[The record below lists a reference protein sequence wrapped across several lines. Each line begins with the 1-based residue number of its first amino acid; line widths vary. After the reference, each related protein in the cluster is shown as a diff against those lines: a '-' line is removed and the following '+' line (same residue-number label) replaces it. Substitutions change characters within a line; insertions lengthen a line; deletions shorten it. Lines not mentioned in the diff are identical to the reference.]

1 MLKKYAIIDEEEK
14 DMTYEEIQRE
24 LDIIMKEYDFQ
35 PIGEQ
40 NPKIKQVKA
49 IINNTKPNKEKLFVA
64 EGFWLNNKVV
74 KYNLYVESFIM
85 CKEDVRTNEAYK
97 IVEEM
102 AKRADNL
109 YVVSHKVFEKLSE
122 KDKQDGLL
130 SISALPKHDLNTFKV
145 QDKSVILVLDGVEI
159 PGNIGTMVRVADG
172 AGISAVFIC
181 NRKARLTHP
190 KYINSSMG
198 AALYLPVFEFEN
210 VDECYDWLK
219 EHDFEIFLA
228 DSRAEL
234 QYYEEDFGKNT
245 AFVLGSERY
254 GISRVWYDKDVELIA
269 IPMMG
274 DCDSLNVGVAGT
286 ILMYEASIKNK
297 LNVKR

>member
-1 MLKKYAIIDEEEK
+1 MNEIEITKTLEELEK
-14 DMTYEEIQRE
+14 EF
-24 LDIIMKEYDFQ
+24 DFQ

-40 NPKIKQVKA
+40 NPKIKQIKS
-49 IINNTKPNKEKLFVA
+49 ILSNSKPNPEKLFIA
-64 EGFWLNNKVV
+64 EGFWITNKLI
-74 KYNLYVESFIM
+74 KYDVEIKSFIM
-85 CKEDVRTNEAYK
+85 SKELIRTNEGLS
-97 IVEEM
+97 IVRDM
-102 AKRADNL
+102 TKRAEEL
-109 YVVSHKVFEKLSE
+109 YSVSPKVFEKISE
-122 KDKQDGLL
+122 RDKADGLL
-130 SISALPKHDLNTFKV
+130 AIAKLPTYDLNSFKIPNR
-145 QDKSVILVLDGVEI
+145 SVILVLDGVEI

-198 AALYLPVFEFEN
+198 AALYMPVFEFES
-210 VDECYDWLK
+210 VDDCYTYLK
-219 EHDFEIFLA
+219 KHSFEIFLA
-228 DSRAEL
+228 DSRAKL

-254 GISRVWYDKDVELIA
+254 GISREWYDKEVELIA

-297 LNVKR
+297 LGVKR